1 MTRRPLPARRRNNAP
16 VRPRRRPSTIVPDIL
31 LALSALAFT
40 MAVIFLAA
48 SFLSED
54 VTAGEAGEFLARA
67 FAGALAMTGLF
78 LALLAFGLLG
88 EDRGYFGQYLA
99 PILLGILAGA
109 IEAVLFLIPLGAL
122 LWAPFL
128 LLFFAPQ
135 AVRRHLP
142 GPLRAARTSD

>member
-31 LALSALAFT
+31 L
-40 MAVIFLAA
+40 
-48 SFLSED
+48 
-54 VTAGEAGEFLARA
+54 
-67 FAGALAMTGLF
+67 
-78 LALLAFGLLG
+78 
-88 EDRGYFGQYLA
+88 
-99 PILLGILAGA
+99 GILAGA
-109 IEAVLFLIPLGAL
+109 IEAVLFHIPLGAL